1 MVANLGFHASTYKV
15 WTTLHSITN
24 GSIEERTV
32 QELPFEWCYFLRFIE
47 VKCHGK
53 APGKGEGG
61 TPYDGLYGKALP
73 ERGIFFSLQVYE
85 RVEKSVICVCK
96 RAKRA
101 YRRLLRLDKVE
112 KTFYFCD

>member
-24 GSIEERTV
+24 SSIEEKTV

-53 APGKGEGG
+53 APGREGAGVLPMMAYLG
-61 TPYDGLYGKALP
+61 TLRPK
-73 ERGIFFSLQVYE
+73 RGIFFSLQVYE
-85 RVEKSVICVCK
+85 RVGISLVEVYKRLGKSVIWVCK
-96 RAKRA
+96 RAQKG
-101 YRRLLRLDKVE
+101 
-112 KTFYFCD
+112 

>member
-24 GSIEERTV
+24 SSIEEKTG

-53 APGKGEGG
+53 APGREGG
-61 TPYDGLYGKALP
+61 GGGGTSYDGLFGKAPP
-73 ERGIFFSLQVYE
+73 EKGYLFQSSGVRKGRDFTS
-85 RVEKSVICVCK
+85 
-96 RAKRA
+96 
-101 YRRLLRLDKVE
+101 
-112 KTFYFCD
+112 